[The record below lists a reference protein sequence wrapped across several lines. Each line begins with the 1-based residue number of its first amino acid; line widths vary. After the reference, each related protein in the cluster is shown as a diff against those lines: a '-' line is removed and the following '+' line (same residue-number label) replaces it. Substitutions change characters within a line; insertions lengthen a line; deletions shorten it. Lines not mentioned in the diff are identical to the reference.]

1 MQYAGVIS
9 APGKQSLSPVFQ
21 QAAFDHLGIA
31 VKYEHWPT
39 PADGLETRV
48 TGLQAPD
55 VLGSNVTIPHKE
67 ACLPLVDDYDALVSR
82 VGALNTIHNDRGTLR
97 GYNTDVEGF
106 LRPLRDAYFEPRECT
121 AVIAG
126 AGGAARAVV
135 IALAEAGAARIAVVN
150 RTLKRAEKLVADLS
164 AAVDPVQLVA
174 APDSRESWRN
184 AATEADLLVNCTSL
198 GTAGTPEQ
206 DRSPMPSELLR
217 SQTLVYDLV
226 YQPAETRLILDARE
240 AGARTIGGLPMLIY
254 QGAASFKI
262 WTGKEAPVDIMFQA
276 AEAALAAEDAS

>member
-9 APGKQSLSPVFQ
+9 APGKNSLSPVFQ

-48 TGLQAPD
+48 VGLHAPD
-55 VLGSNVTIPHKE
+55 VLGVNVTIPHKE
-67 ACLPLVDDYDALVSR
+67 ACLPLVDDLDPLVLR
-82 VGALNTIHNDRGTLR
+82 VGALNTILNDGGSLR

-106 LRPLRDAYFEPRECT
+106 LRPLKDAFFEPRGCT

-135 IALAEAGAARIAVVN
+135 VALAEAGAARIAVVN
-150 RTLKRAEKLVADLS
+150 RSLERAERLVSDLS
-164 AAVDPVQLVA
+164 AAVKPAQLVA
-174 APDSRESWRN
+174 ALDSRESWEK
-184 AATEADLLVNCTSL
+184 AAAEADLLVNCTSL
-198 GTAGTPEQ
+198 GTAGTPEE
-206 DRSPMPSELLR
+206 DRSPMPSDLIR

-226 YQPAETRLILDARE
+226 YQPAETRLISDARE
-240 AGARTIGGLPMLIY
+240 AGARIIGGLQMLIY
-254 QGAASFKI
+254 QGAASFKL
-262 WTGKEAPVDIMFQA
+262 WTGKDAPIDIMFEA
-276 AEAALAAEDAS
+276 AEAALSAEDAR

>member
-1 MQYAGVIS
+1 
-9 APGKQSLSPVFQ
+9 
-21 QAAFDHLGIA
+21 
-31 VKYEHWPT
+31 
-39 PADGLETRV
+39 
-48 TGLQAPD
+48 
-55 VLGSNVTIPHKE
+55 
-67 ACLPLVDDYDALVSR
+67 
-82 VGALNTIHNDRGTLR
+82 
-97 GYNTDVEGF
+97 
-106 LRPLRDAYFEPRECT
+106 
-121 AVIAG
+121 
-126 AGGAARAVV
+126 VV

-150 RTLKRAEKLVADLS
+150 RTLKRAEKLVSDLS

-174 APDSRESWRN
+174 APDNRESWRN

-198 GTAGTPEQ
+198 GTAGTPEE
-206 DRSPMPSELLR
+206 DRSPMPSNLLR

-226 YQPAETRLILDARE
+226 YQPAETRLIRDARE

>member
-9 APGKQSLSPVFQ
+9 APGKNSLSPAFQ

-48 TGLQAPD
+48 VGLQAPD
-55 VLGSNVTIPHKE
+55 VLGANVTIPHKE
-67 ACLPLVDDYDALVSR
+67 ACLPLVDDYDPLVRR
-82 VGALNTIHNDRGTLR
+82 VGALNTIHNDGGTLR

-106 LRPLRDAYFEPRECT
+106 LRPLKDAFFEPRGCT

-150 RTLKRAEKLVADLS
+150 RTLERAERLVADLG
-164 AAVDPVQLVA
+164 AAVKPLQLVA
-174 APDSRESWRN
+174 APDSRDSWQK
-184 AATEADLLVNCTSL
+184 AAAEADLLVNCTSL
-198 GTAGTPEQ
+198 GTAGTPEE
-206 DRSPMPSELLR
+206 DRSPMPANLLR
-217 SQTLVYDLV
+217 PQALVYDLV
-226 YQPAETRLILDARE
+226 YQPAETRLIRYARE

-254 QGAASFKI
+254 QGAASFKL
-262 WTGKEAPVDIMFQA
+262 WTGRDAPVDIMFQA

>member
-9 APGKQSLSPVFQ
+9 APGKKSLSPVFQ

-48 TGLQAPD
+48 AGLHAPD
-55 VLGSNVTIPHKE
+55 VLGVNVTIPHKE
-67 ACLPLVDDYDALVSR
+67 ACLPLMDDLDPLVSR
-82 VGALNTIHNDRGTLR
+82 VGALNTILNVGGTLR

-106 LRPLRDAYFEPRECT
+106 LRALQDAFFEPRGCT

-135 IALAEAGAARIAVVN
+135 VALAEAGAARIAVVN
-150 RTLKRAEKLVADLS
+150 RTLERAERLVSDLS
-164 AAVDPVQLVA
+164 AAVKPSQLVA
-174 APDSRESWRN
+174 ALDSRESWEK
-184 AATEADLLVNCTSL
+184 AAAEAGLLVNCTSL
-198 GTAGTPEQ
+198 GTAGTPEE
-206 DRSPMPSELLR
+206 DRSPMPSDLIR

-226 YQPAETRLILDARE
+226 YQPADTRLIRDARE

-254 QGAASFKI
+254 QGAASFKL
-262 WTGKEAPVDIMFQA
+262 WTGRDAPVDIMFEA
-276 AEAALAAEDAS
+276 AEAALAAEDA

>member
-1 MQYAGVIS
+1 MQHAGVIS
-9 APGKQSLSPVFQ
+9 APGKQSLSPAFQ

-31 VKYEHWPT
+31 VKYDHWPT

-55 VLGSNVTIPHKE
+55 VLGANVTIPHKE

-106 LRPLRDAYFEPRECT
+106 LRPLRDAFFEPRECT

-135 IALAEAGAARIAVVN
+135 IALAEAGAARIAVIN

-184 AATEADLLVNCTSL
+184 AAVEADLLVNCTSL
-198 GTAGTPEQ
+198 GTAGTPEE
-206 DRSPMPSELLR
+206 DRSPMPSNLLR

-226 YQPAETRLILDARE
+226 YQPAETRLLRDARE

>member
-150 RTLKRAEKLVADLS
+150 RTLKRAEKLVSDLS
-164 AAVDPVQLVA
+164 AAVKPVQLVA
-174 APDSRESWRN
+174 APDSSESWRN
-184 AATEADLLVNCTSL
+184 AASEADLLVNCTSL
-198 GTAGTPEQ
+198 GTAGTPEE

-276 AEAALAAEDAS
+276 AEAALAAEDA

>member
-1 MQYAGVIS
+1 MQFAGVIS
-9 APGKQSLSPVFQ
+9 APGKQSLSPAFQ

-48 TGLQAPD
+48 IGLQAPD
-55 VLGSNVTIPHKE
+55 VLGANVTIPHKE
-67 ACLPLVDDYDALVSR
+67 ACLSLVDDYDPLVRR
-82 VGALNTIHNDRGTLR
+82 VGALNTIHNDGGTLR

-106 LRPLRDAYFEPRECT
+106 LRPLQDAFFETRGCT

-150 RTLKRAEKLVADLS
+150 RTLERAERLVSDLS
-164 AAVDPVQLVA
+164 AAVKPVQLVA
-174 APDSRESWRN
+174 ALDSRDSWQK
-184 AATEADLLVNCTSL
+184 AAAEANLLVNCTSL
-198 GTAGTPEQ
+198 GTAGTPEE
-206 DRSPMPSELLR
+206 DRSPMPSDLLR

-226 YQPAETRLILDARE
+226 YQPAETRLIRDARE
-240 AGARTIGGLPMLIY
+240 AGARTIGGLAMLIY
-254 QGAASFKI
+254 QGAASFKL